1 MCLEMWL
8 EWRDISRSVSME
20 VMQGVVEWDMEELVA
35 ATVELVESMD
45 WTKCSA
51 EVGSSKP

>member
-1 MCLEMWL
+1 
-8 EWRDISRSVSME
+8 ME